1 VPNNDET
8 RSPNKKNKD
17 NNKFLKKNGDFSF
30 KEKKRIVI
38 TSLIASAILAILKL
52 IIGFYTNSLGILS
65 ESFHSGLDVIAAL
78 MTFYAIRIVIKPP
91 DSKFTYGYAKIESLS
106 SLAEILLLF
115 LVAGYIFYEGLERIF
130 VKSIEPDIT
139 LFSFAI
145 MILSIVVDYWRSK
158 TLFKVARKY
167 GSQAIEADAL
177 HFKADMITSMVVI
190 VGLCTVLFFKIP
202 NADAYAALIISCM
215 IIYTSLGLGK
225 RTLDV
230 LLDKAP
236 KGINHIVLESISG
249 LEGVDRAHDIRVRNV
264 GAALFIDLHIE
275 VTRTSTHDKAHK
287 IATNVEDK
295 IRKLIPNSDVLVHV
309 DAIESKSETLTDIVR
324 LIASETEGIKN
335 VHSIFFSQLPSYSN
349 KQSNKNF
356 RETNLIQGDNNTP
369 IKNEVKKELRV
380 KNNNNNNNKG
390 LLHLY
395 LDVQVDSGLDL
406 RAAHNIIET
415 FESKVRNDIPLIK
428 HITTH
433 IEFETEEIKKIGIEK
448 EVHSSSLEKI
458 RKSCLKIEGVVDCKD
473 IGIVDMDGE
482 QHITLTITI
491 QSLNPSD
498 LSIYDAHQI
507 ATDVQ
512 QMIMRDT
519 GASKVV
525 VHTEPL

>member
-1 VPNNDET
+1 MPNDEKT
-8 RSPNKKNKD
+8 SSRNKVDKGD
-17 NNKFLKKNGDFSF
+17 NNIFKKNGNLAF

-38 TSLIASAILAILKL
+38 TSLIASAILAMLKL
-52 IIGFYTNSLGILS
+52 IIGFSTNSLGILS
-65 ESFHSGLDVIAAL
+65 ESFHSGIDVLAAL
-78 MTFYAIRIVIKPP
+78 MTFYAIRTVIKPP

-115 LVAGYIFYEGLERIF
+115 LVAAYIFYEGLERIF
-130 VKSIEPDIT
+130 VKSIEPDVT
-139 LFSFAI
+139 VFSFGV

-177 HFKADMITSMVVI
+177 HFKADMISSSIVI
-190 VGLCTVLFFKIP
+190 VGLCTVLFLGIP
-202 NADAYAALIISCM
+202 NADAYAALIISSM

-249 LEGVDRAHDIRVRNV
+249 LEGVNRAHDIRVRNV
-264 GAALFIDLHIE
+264 GATLFIDLHIE
-275 VTRTSTHDKAHK
+275 VPRTSTHDKAHK

-309 DAIESKSETLTDIVR
+309 DAIESESETLTDIVR
-324 LIASETEGIKN
+324 LIASETDGIKN

-356 RETNLIQGDNNTP
+356 HETNVIQGDNDNP
-369 IKNEVKKELRV
+369 MKNEIKNELGLT
-380 KNNNNNNNKG
+380 NNNSKG

-415 FESKVRNDIPLIK
+415 FESKVRNDIPLIQQ
-428 HITTH
+428 ITTH

-448 EVHSSSLEKI
+448 EVNSSYLSNI
-458 RKSCLKIEGVVDCKD
+458 RKSCFKIEGVVDCKD
-473 IGIVDMDGE
+473 IGIVDMDGD

-519 GASKVV
+519 RASKVV

>member
-1 VPNNDET
+1 MVTNNDDT
-8 RSPNKKNKD
+8 PSRNKMNKGDKNIF
-17 NNKFLKKNGDFSF
+17 NNDRDLAF

-38 TSLIASAILAILKL
+38 TSMIASASLAILKL
-52 IIGFYTNSLGILS
+52 IIGFSTNSLGILS
-65 ESFHSGLDVIAAL
+65 ESFHSGLDVLAAL
-78 MTFYAIRIVIKPP
+78 MTYYAIRIVIKPP

-130 VKSIEPDIT
+130 FKSIEPDIT
-139 LFSFAI
+139 FFSFAI
-145 MILSIVVDYWRSK
+145 MIISIIVDYWRSK
-158 TLFKVARKY
+158 TLFRVARKY

-177 HFKADMITSMVVI
+177 HYKADMISSSIVI

-202 NADAYAALIISCM
+202 NADAYTALIISCM
-215 IIYTSLGLGK
+215 IIFTSLGLGK

-236 KGINHIVLESISG
+236 KGINHMILESISG
-249 LEGVDRAHDIRVRNV
+249 LEGVNRAHDVRVRNV
-264 GAALFIDLHIE
+264 GTAIFIDLHIE
-275 VTRTSTHDKAHK
+275 VPRTSTNDKAHK

-295 IRKLIPNSDVLVHV
+295 IRKIIPNSDVLVHV
-309 DAIESKSETLTDIVR
+309 DAIESESETLTDIIR
-324 LIASETEGIKN
+324 LIASETDGIKN
-335 VHSIFFSQLPSYSN
+335 VHSIYFSQLPSSTN
-349 KQSNKNF
+349 KQMDKNF
-356 RETNLIQGDNNTP
+356 PETNSNEGDYNEFINNKITKEFR
-369 IKNEVKKELRV
+369 IKNINSNR
-380 KNNNNNNNKG
+380 

-406 RAAHNIIET
+406 KAAHNIIES
-415 FESKVRNDIPLIK
+415 FESQVRKEIPVIQ

-433 IEFETEEIKKIGIEK
+433 IEFETEEIKTIGIEK
-448 EVHSSSLEKI
+448 EVNSSYIEKI
-458 RKSCLKIEGVVDCKD
+458 RKSCFKIKGVVDCKD
-473 IGIVDMDGE
+473 IGIVDMDGV

-491 QSLNPSD
+491 HSFNPSN

-512 QMIMRDT
+512 QIIMKDM

>member
-1 VPNNDET
+1 
-8 RSPNKKNKD
+8 
-17 NNKFLKKNGDFSF
+17 
-30 KEKKRIVI
+30 
-38 TSLIASAILAILKL
+38 
-52 IIGFYTNSLGILS
+52 
-65 ESFHSGLDVIAAL
+65 
-78 MTFYAIRIVIKPP
+78 
-91 DSKFTYGYAKIESLS
+91 
-106 SLAEILLLF
+106 
-115 LVAGYIFYEGLERIF
+115 
-130 VKSIEPDIT
+130 
-139 LFSFAI
+139 
-145 MILSIVVDYWRSK
+145 
-158 TLFKVARKY
+158 
-167 GSQAIEADAL
+167 
-177 HFKADMITSMVVI
+177 
-190 VGLCTVLFFKIP
+190 
-202 NADAYAALIISCM
+202 M

-356 RETNLIQGDNNTP
+356 RETNLIQGDNNNP
-369 IKNEVKKELRV
+369 LKNEVKKELRV
-380 KNNNNNNNKG
+380 NNNNNNNNNSKG

-448 EVHSSSLEKI
+448 VVHSSYLEKI
-458 RKSCLKIEGVVDCKD
+458 RKSCFKIEGVVNCKD

>member
-1 VPNNDET
+1 MPNDEKT
-8 RSPNKKNKD
+8 SSRNKVDKGD
-17 NNKFLKKNGDFSF
+17 NNIFKKNGNLAF

-38 TSLIASAILAILKL
+38 TSLIASAILAMLKL
-52 IIGFYTNSLGILS
+52 IIGFSTNSLGILS
-65 ESFHSGLDVIAAL
+65 ESFHSGIDVLAAL
-78 MTFYAIRIVIKPP
+78 MTFYAIRTVIKPP

-115 LVAGYIFYEGLERIF
+115 LVAAYIFYEGLERIF
-130 VKSIEPDIT
+130 VKSIEPDVT
-139 LFSFAI
+139 VFSFGV

-177 HFKADMITSMVVI
+177 HFKADMISSSIVI
-190 VGLCTVLFFKIP
+190 VGLCTVLFLGIP
-202 NADAYAALIISCM
+202 NADAYAALIISSM

-249 LEGVDRAHDIRVRNV
+249 LEGVNRAHDIRVRNV
-264 GAALFIDLHIE
+264 GATLFIDLHIE
-275 VTRTSTHDKAHK
+275 VPRTSTHDKAHK

-309 DAIESKSETLTDIVR
+309 DAIESESETLTDIVR
-324 LIASETEGIKN
+324 LIASETDGIKN

-356 RETNLIQGDNNTP
+356 HETNVIQGDNDNP
-369 IKNEVKKELRV
+369 MKNEIKNELGLT
-380 KNNNNNNNKG
+380 NNNSKG

-415 FESKVRNDIPLIK
+415 FESKVRNDIPLIQQ
-428 HITTH
+428 ITTH

-448 EVHSSSLEKI
+448 EVNSSYLSNI
-458 RKSCLKIEGVVDCKD
+458 RKSCFKIEGVVDCKD
-473 IGIVDMDGE
+473 IGIVDMDGD

>member
-1 VPNNDET
+1 VPNDEKT
-8 RSPNKKNKD
+8 SSRNKVDKGD
-17 NNKFLKKNGDFSF
+17 NNIFKKNGNLAF

-38 TSLIASAILAILKL
+38 TSLIASAILAMLKL
-52 IIGFYTNSLGILS
+52 IIGFSTNSLGILS
-65 ESFHSGLDVIAAL
+65 ESFHSGIDVLAAL
-78 MTFYAIRIVIKPP
+78 MTFYAIRTVIKPP

-115 LVAGYIFYEGLERIF
+115 LVAAYIFYEGLERIF
-130 VKSIEPDIT
+130 VKSIEPDVT
-139 LFSFAI
+139 VFSFGV

-177 HFKADMITSMVVI
+177 HFKADMISSSIVI
-190 VGLCTVLFFKIP
+190 VGLCTVLFLGIP
-202 NADAYAALIISCM
+202 NADAYAALIISSM

-249 LEGVDRAHDIRVRNV
+249 LEGVNRAHDIRVRNV
-264 GAALFIDLHIE
+264 GATLFIDLHIE
-275 VTRTSTHDKAHK
+275 VPRTSTHDKAHK

-309 DAIESKSETLTDIVR
+309 DAIESESETLTDIVR
-324 LIASETEGIKN
+324 LIASETDGIKN

-356 RETNLIQGDNNTP
+356 HETNVIQGDNDNP
-369 IKNEVKKELRV
+369 MKNEIKNELGLT
-380 KNNNNNNNKG
+380 NNNSKE

-395 LDVQVDSGLDL
+395 LDVQVDGGLDL

-415 FESKVRNDIPLIK
+415 FESKVRNDIPLIQQ
-428 HITTH
+428 ITTH

-448 EVHSSSLEKI
+448 EVNSSYLANI
-458 RKSCLKIEGVVDCKD
+458 RKSCFKIEGVVDCKD
-473 IGIVDMDGE
+473 IGIVDMDGD

>member
-1 VPNNDET
+1 MPNDEKT
-8 RSPNKKNKD
+8 SSRNKVDKGD
-17 NNKFLKKNGDFSF
+17 NNIFKKNGNLAF

-38 TSLIASAILAILKL
+38 TSLIASAILAMLKL
-52 IIGFYTNSLGILS
+52 IIGFSTNSLGILS
-65 ESFHSGLDVIAAL
+65 ESFHSGIDVLAAL
-78 MTFYAIRIVIKPP
+78 MTFYAIRTVIKPP

-115 LVAGYIFYEGLERIF
+115 LVAAYIFYEGLERIF
-130 VKSIEPDIT
+130 VKSIEPDVT
-139 LFSFAI
+139 VFSFGV

-177 HFKADMITSMVVI
+177 HFKADMISSSIVI
-190 VGLCTVLFFKIP
+190 VGLCTVLFLGIP
-202 NADAYAALIISCM
+202 NADAYAALIISSM

-249 LEGVDRAHDIRVRNV
+249 LEGVNRAHDIRVRNV
-264 GAALFIDLHIE
+264 GATLFIDLHIE
-275 VTRTSTHDKAHK
+275 VPRTSTHDKAHK

-309 DAIESKSETLTDIVR
+309 DAIESESETLTDIVR
-324 LIASETEGIKN
+324 LIASETDGIKN

-356 RETNLIQGDNNTP
+356 HETNLIQGDNDNP
-369 IKNEVKKELRV
+369 MKNEIKNELGLT
-380 KNNNNNNNKG
+380 NNNSKG

-415 FESKVRNDIPLIK
+415 FESKVRNDIPLIQQ
-428 HITTH
+428 ITTH

-448 EVHSSSLEKI
+448 EVNSSYLANI
-458 RKSCLKIEGVVDCKD
+458 RKSCFKIEGVVDCKD
-473 IGIVDMDGE
+473 IGIVDMDGD

-519 GASKVV
+519 RASKVV